1 MSESINARIKQL
13 RKKKKLNQTE
23 FGAVIGLKN
32 SAISKM
38 EQEGSVVVDQN
49 VQLICEKFQV
59 RRDWLVNGTGEM
71 FAERTKKDELMEWAE
86 RVSQSPHD
94 SFPYRL
100 AEALA
105 RLDEPQWKM
114 LEQIFDKIM
123 SEGNESNTEN
133 SNVNGAS
140 APSEPTS
147 SHSAPSSDD
156 DDDQDI
162 IRRADYHRQL
172 DDALNKEERVVSAS
186 SYGNSG
192 IISHL
197 HKK

>member
-1 MSESINARIKQL
+1 MGESINARIKQL

-23 FGAVIGLKN
+23 FGSVIGLKN

-49 VQLICEKFQV
+49 IQLICEKFQV
-59 RRDWLVNGTGEM
+59 RRDWLVDGTGEM

-100 AEALA
+100 AEVLA
-105 RLDEPQWKM
+105 KLDEPQWKM

-123 SEGNESNTEN
+123 AEGNTEN
-133 SNVNGAS
+133 SNVAKAES
-140 APSEPTS
+140 TSTKAAPPN
-147 SHSAPSSDD
+147 DD
-156 DDDQDI
+156 DDDDPDI
-162 IRRADYHRQL
+162 IRRSYHRQV
-172 DDALNKEERVVSAS
+172 DQAFDNEEKAVSAS
-186 SYGNSG
+186 SYGSSG
-192 IISHL
+192 TISRF

>member
-23 FGAVIGLKN
+23 FGSVIGLKN

-49 VQLICEKFQV
+49 IQLICEKFQV
-59 RRDWLVNGTGEM
+59 RREWLIDGIGEM
-71 FAERTKKDELMEWAE
+71 FAARTKNDELMEWAK

-100 AEALA
+100 AEALSK
-105 RLDEPQWKM
+105 LDEPQWKM

-123 SEGNESNTEN
+123 AEGNTEN
-133 SNVNGAS
+133 SNVAKAES
-140 APSEPTS
+140 TSTKAAPPN
-147 SHSAPSSDD
+147 DD
-156 DDDQDI
+156 DDDDPDI
-162 IRRADYHRQL
+162 IRRSYHRQV
-172 DDALNKEERVVSAS
+172 DQAFDNEEKAVSAS
-186 SYGNSG
+186 SYGSSG
-192 IISHL
+192 IISHF

>member
-1 MSESINARIKQL
+1 MGESINARIKQL

-23 FGAVIGLKN
+23 FGSVIGLKN

-49 VQLICEKFQV
+49 IQLICEKFQV
-59 RRDWLVNGTGEM
+59 RRDWLVDGTGEM

-100 AEALA
+100 AEVLA
-105 RLDEPQWKM
+105 KLDEPQWKM

-123 SEGNESNTEN
+123 ADGNTEN
-133 SNVNGAS
+133 SNITKA
-140 APSEPTS
+140 EPTNAKA
-147 SHSAPSSDD
+147 APSDD
-156 DDDQDI
+156 DDDDSDV
-162 IRRADYHRQL
+162 IRRSYHRQL
-172 DDALNKEERVVSAS
+172 DQALNSEEKAVSAS
-186 SYGNSG
+186 SYGSSG
-192 IISHL
+192 IISRF

>member
-1 MSESINARIKQL
+1 MGESINARIKQL

-23 FGAVIGLKN
+23 FGSVIGLKN

-49 VQLICEKFQV
+49 IQLICEKFQV
-59 RRDWLVNGTGEM
+59 RRDWLVDGTGEM

-100 AEALA
+100 AEVLA
-105 RLDEPQWKM
+105 KLDEPQWKM

-123 SEGNESNTEN
+123 ADGNTEN
-133 SNVNGAS
+133 SNITKA
-140 APSEPTS
+140 EPTNAKA
-147 SHSAPSSDD
+147 APPDD
-156 DDDQDI
+156 DDPDI
-162 IRRADYHRQL
+162 IRRSYHRQL
-172 DDALNKEERVVSAS
+172 DQALNSEEKAVSAS
-186 SYGNSG
+186 SYGSSG
-192 IISHL
+192 IISRF

>member
-1 MSESINARIKQL
+1 MGESINARIKQL

-23 FGAVIGLKN
+23 FGSVIGLKN

-49 VQLICEKFQV
+49 IQLICEKFQV
-59 RRDWLVNGTGEM
+59 RRDWLVDGTGEM

-100 AEALA
+100 AEVLA
-105 RLDEPQWKM
+105 KLDEPQWKM

-123 SEGNESNTEN
+123 AESDTEN
-133 SNVNGAS
+133 SNATKTESAKEKTARLAPVNDN
-140 APSEPTS
+140 
-147 SHSAPSSDD
+147 DD
-156 DDDQDI
+156 DPDI
-162 IRRADYHRQL
+162 IRRAYHRQL
-172 DDALNKEERVVSAS
+172 DQALDSEEKAVSAS

-192 IISHL
+192 TISRF

>member
-1 MSESINARIKQL
+1 MGESINARIKQL

-23 FGAVIGLKN
+23 FGSVIGLKN

-49 VQLICEKFQV
+49 IQLICEKFQV
-59 RRDWLVNGTGEM
+59 RRDWLVDGTGEM

-100 AEALA
+100 AEVLA
-105 RLDEPQWKM
+105 KLDEPQWKM

-123 SEGNESNTEN
+123 ADGNTEN
-133 SNVNGAS
+133 SNIAK
-140 APSEPTS
+140 AEPTNAKA
-147 SHSAPSSDD
+147 APPDD
-156 DDDQDI
+156 DDDDSDV
-162 IRRADYHRQL
+162 IRRSYHRQL
-172 DDALNKEERVVSAS
+172 DQALNSEEKAVSAS
-186 SYGNSG
+186 SYGSSG

>member
-23 FGAVIGLKN
+23 FGSVIGLKN

-49 VQLICEKFQV
+49 IQLICEKFQV
-59 RRDWLVNGTGEM
+59 RREWLVDGTGEM
-71 FAERTKKDELMEWAE
+71 FAERAKKDELMEWAE

-100 AEALA
+100 AEVLA
-105 RLDEPQWKM
+105 KLDEPQWKM

-123 SEGNESNTEN
+123 AEGDD
-133 SNVNGAS
+133 
-140 APSEPTS
+140 EPPARTNDTARL
-147 SHSAPSSDD
+147 HAQLDAEL
-156 DDDQDI
+156 QAE
-162 IRRADYHRQL
+162 RRA
-172 DDALNKEERVVSAS
+172 ASAS
-186 SYGNSG
+186 SVTS
-192 IISHL
+192 SE
-197 HKK
+197 KRA

>member
-23 FGAVIGLKN
+23 FGSVIGLKN

-49 VQLICEKFQV
+49 IQLICEKFQV
-59 RRDWLVNGTGEM
+59 RREWLIDGIGEM
-71 FAERTKKDELMEWAE
+71 FAARTKNDELMEWAK

-100 AEALA
+100 AQALSK
-105 RLDEPQWKM
+105 LDEPQWKM

-123 SEGNESNTEN
+123 AEGDD
-133 SNVNGAS
+133 
-140 APSEPTS
+140 EPPARTNDTARL
-147 SHSAPSSDD
+147 HAQLDAEL
-156 DDDQDI
+156 QAE
-162 IRRADYHRQL
+162 RRA
-172 DDALNKEERVVSAS
+172 ASAS
-186 SYGNSG
+186 SVTS
-192 IISHL
+192 SE
-197 HKK
+197 KRA

>member
-1 MSESINARIKQL
+1 MGESINARIKQL

-23 FGAVIGLKN
+23 FGSVIGLKN

-49 VQLICEKFQV
+49 IQLICEKFQV
-59 RRDWLVNGTGEM
+59 RRDWLVKGTGEM

-100 AEALA
+100 AEVLA
-105 RLDEPQWKM
+105 KLDEPQWKM

-123 SEGNESNTEN
+123 AESDTEN
-133 SNVNGAS
+133 SNATKTES
-140 APSEPTS
+140 AKEKTAQP
-147 SHSAPSSDD
+147 APVDD
-156 DDDQDI
+156 DDAGPDI
-162 IRRADYHRQL
+162 IRRAYHRQL
-172 DDALNKEERVVSAS
+172 DQALDSEEKAVSAS

-192 IISHL
+192 TISRF

>member
-1 MSESINARIKQL
+1 MGESINARIKQL

-23 FGAVIGLKN
+23 FGSVIGLKN

-49 VQLICEKFQV
+49 IQLICEKFQV
-59 RRDWLVNGTGEM
+59 RRDWLVDGTGEM

-100 AEALA
+100 AEVLA
-105 RLDEPQWKM
+105 KLDEPQWKM

-123 SEGNESNTEN
+123 AEGDKEPP
-133 SNVNGAS
+133 
-140 APSEPTS
+140 APIDN
-147 SHSAPSSDD
+147 PS
-156 DDDQDI
+156 
-162 IRRADYHRQL
+162 RLRAQL
-172 DDALNKEERVVSAS
+172 EAEIQAERKAASAS
-186 SYGNSG
+186 SATS
-192 IISHL
+192 SE
-197 HKK
+197 KRA

>member
-1 MSESINARIKQL
+1 MTETINDRIKLL
-13 RKKKKLNQTE
+13 RKKKDMNQGE
-23 FGAVIGLKN
+23 FGKAIGLKQG
-32 SAISKM
+32 AISKL
-38 EQEGSVVVDQN
+38 EKPGNAVVDQN
-49 VQLICEKFQV
+49 IQLICEKFQV
-59 RRDWLVNGTGEM
+59 RREWLVDGIGEM

-100 AEALA
+100 ADALA

-114 LEQIFDKIM
+114 LEQIFDRIM
-123 SEGNESNTEN
+123 TEGDTEN
-133 SNVNGAS
+133 SNVPKSKPAKSKAS
-140 APSEPTS
+140 QPIP
-147 SHSAPSSDD
+147 HDD
-156 DDDQDI
+156 DDDNPDV
-162 IRRADYHRQL
+162 IRRSYHRQL
-172 DDALNKEERVVSAS
+172 DQALDNEEKAVSAS

>member
-1 MSESINARIKQL
+1 MSQG
-13 RKKKKLNQTE
+13 E
-23 FGAVIGLKN
+23 FGKVIGLKQG
-32 SAISKM
+32 AISKL
-38 EQEGSVVVDQN
+38 EKSGNVVVDQN
-49 VQLICEKFQV
+49 IQLICEKFQV
-59 RRDWLVNGTGEM
+59 RREWLVDGIGEM
-71 FAERTKKDELMEWAE
+71 FAARTKNDELMEWAK

-114 LEQIFDKIM
+114 LEQIFDRIM
-123 SEGNESNTEN
+123 TEGDTEN
-133 SNVNGAS
+133 SNAPKAKPAKSKAS
-140 APSEPTS
+140 QPIP
-147 SHSAPSSDD
+147 HDD
-156 DDDQDI
+156 DDDNPDV
-162 IRRADYHRQL
+162 IRRSYHRQL
-172 DDALNKEERVVSAS
+172 DQALDNEEKAVSAS

>member
-1 MSESINARIKQL
+1 
-13 RKKKKLNQTE
+13 
-23 FGAVIGLKN
+23 
-32 SAISKM
+32 M
-38 EQEGSVVVDQN
+38 EQEGSVVVNQN
-49 VQLICEKFQV
+49 IQLICEKFQV
-59 RRDWLVNGTGEM
+59 RRDWLVDGTGEM

-100 AEALA
+100 ADALA

-114 LEQIFDKIM
+114 LEQIFDRIM
-123 SEGNESNTEN
+123 TEGDTEK
-133 SNVNGAS
+133 SKAS
-140 APSEPTS
+140 QPIP
-147 SHSAPSSDD
+147 HDD
-156 DDDQDI
+156 DDDNPDV
-162 IRRADYHRQL
+162 IRRSYHRQL
-172 DDALNKEERVVSAS
+172 DQALDNEEKAVSAS

>member
-23 FGAVIGLKN
+23 FGSVIGLKN

-49 VQLICEKFQV
+49 IQLICEKFQV
-59 RRDWLVNGTGEM
+59 RREWLVDGIGEM
-71 FAERTKKDELMEWAE
+71 FAARTKNDELMEWAK

-100 AEALA
+100 AEALSK
-105 RLDEPQWKM
+105 LDEPQWKM

-123 SEGNESNTEN
+123 AEGDD
-133 SNVNGAS
+133 
-140 APSEPTS
+140 EPPARTNDTARL
-147 SHSAPSSDD
+147 HA
-156 DDDQDI
+156 
-162 IRRADYHRQL
+162 QL
-172 DDALNKEERVVSAS
+172 DAELQAEREAASAS
-186 SYGNSG
+186 SVTS
-192 IISHL
+192 SE
-197 HKK
+197 KRA

>member
-23 FGAVIGLKN
+23 FGSVIGLKN

-49 VQLICEKFQV
+49 IQLICEKFQV
-59 RRDWLVNGTGEM
+59 RREWLVDGTGEM
-71 FAERTKKDELMEWAE
+71 FAERAKKDELMEWAE

-100 AEALA
+100 AEVLA
-105 RLDEPQWKM
+105 KLDEPQWKM
-114 LEQIFDKIM
+114 LEQIFDRIM
-123 SEGNESNTEN
+123 TEGDTEN
-133 SNVNGAS
+133 SNAPKAKPAKSKAS
-140 APSEPTS
+140 QPIP
-147 SHSAPSSDD
+147 HDD
-156 DDDQDI
+156 DDDNPDV
-162 IRRADYHRQL
+162 IRRSYHRQL
-172 DDALNKEERVVSAS
+172 DQALDNEEKAVSAS

>member
-23 FGAVIGLKN
+23 FGSVIGLKN

-49 VQLICEKFQV
+49 IQLICEKFQV
-59 RRDWLVNGTGEM
+59 RREWLIDGIGEM
-71 FAERTKKDELMEWAE
+71 FAARTKNDDLMEWAK

-100 AEALA
+100 AEALSK
-105 RLDEPQWKM
+105 LDEPQWKM

-123 SEGNESNTEN
+123 AEGNTEN
-133 SNVNGAS
+133 SNVAKAES
-140 APSEPTS
+140 TSTKAAPPN
-147 SHSAPSSDD
+147 DD
-156 DDDQDI
+156 DDDDPDI
-162 IRRADYHRQL
+162 IRRSYHRQV
-172 DDALNKEERVVSAS
+172 DQAFDNEEKAVSAS
-186 SYGNSG
+186 SYGSSG
-192 IISHL
+192 IISHF

>member
-1 MSESINARIKQL
+1 MGESINARIKQL

-23 FGAVIGLKN
+23 FGSVIGLKN

-49 VQLICEKFQV
+49 IQLICEKFQV
-59 RRDWLVNGTGEM
+59 RRDWLVKGTGEM

-100 AEALA
+100 ADALA

-114 LEQIFDKIM
+114 LEQIFDRIM
-123 SEGNESNTEN
+123 TEGDTEN
-133 SNVNGAS
+133 SNAPKAKPAKSKAS
-140 APSEPTS
+140 QPIP
-147 SHSAPSSDD
+147 HDD
-156 DDDQDI
+156 DEDNPDV
-162 IRRADYHRQL
+162 IRRSYHRQL
-172 DDALNKEERVVSAS
+172 YQALDNEEKAVSAS

>member
-1 MSESINARIKQL
+1 MGESINARIKQL

-23 FGAVIGLKN
+23 FGSVIGLKN

-49 VQLICEKFQV
+49 IQLICEKFQV
-59 RRDWLVNGTGEM
+59 RRDWLVDGTGEM

-100 AEALA
+100 AEVLA
-105 RLDEPQWKM
+105 KLDEPQWKM

-123 SEGNESNTEN
+123 AEGNTEN
-133 SNVNGAS
+133 SNVAKAES
-140 APSEPTS
+140 TSTKAAPPN
-147 SHSAPSSDD
+147 DD
-156 DDDQDI
+156 DDDDDPDI
-162 IRRADYHRQL
+162 IRRSYHRQV
-172 DDALNKEERVVSAS
+172 DQAFDNEEKAVSAS
-186 SYGNSG
+186 SYGSSG
-192 IISHL
+192 IISRF